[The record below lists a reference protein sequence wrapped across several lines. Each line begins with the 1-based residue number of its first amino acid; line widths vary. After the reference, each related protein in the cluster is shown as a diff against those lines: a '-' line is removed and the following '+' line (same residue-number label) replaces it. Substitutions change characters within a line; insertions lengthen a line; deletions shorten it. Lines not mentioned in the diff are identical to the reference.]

1 MLELTRRSITENSAE
16 LCLKV
21 PAKDA
26 NAIAEAFMQ
35 FLKLAKY
42 DVREINDEGEELI
55 DFNDAFPEPSPAQ
68 LLRGARTRE
77 GLTQAELADALGIH
91 KNNVSEMERGV
102 RNISVDM
109 AKRLAD
115 VLNTSYKHFL

>member
-1 MLELTRRSITENSAE
+1 MITITKKQISPETTE
-16 LCLKV
+16 ICLKV

-35 FLKLAKY
+35 FLRLAKY
-42 DVREINDEGEELI
+42 DAREISEEGEELLTF
-55 DFNDAFPEPSPAQ
+55 DEAFPEITPGQ

-77 GLTQAELADALGIH
+77 DMTQAELAAELGIH
-91 KNNVSEMERGV
+91 KNNISEMERGV

-109 AKRLAD
+109 AKRLAE